1 MICKMASSNLIKAVV
16 ETGYM
21 EEFYDN
27 GHYEIFDLT
36 IDQISLEFKQEVFG
50 ESSTLEKKDWMTIS
64 HSPEFSWLC

>member
-1 MICKMASSNLIKAVV
+1 MASSNLIKAVV

-64 HSPEFSWLC
+64 HSPECSWLF